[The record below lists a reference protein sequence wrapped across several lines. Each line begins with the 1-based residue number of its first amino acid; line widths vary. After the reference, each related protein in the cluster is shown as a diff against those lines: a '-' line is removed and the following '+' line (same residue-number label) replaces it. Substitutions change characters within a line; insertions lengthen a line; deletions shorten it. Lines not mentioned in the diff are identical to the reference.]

1 MRSADKL
8 RLRLRSLFLRSRV
21 EAEMAAEI
29 SFHIDQL
36 TAENV
41 AAGMSFRAARH
52 AALRAFGGV
61 TQIEER
67 CREMRGTK
75 WIEDLGR
82 DVDTRCGRF
91 AGAPCSPWWR
101 CCPWR
106 WASAPT
112 PPSSA

>member
-1 MRSADKL
+1 SSTGSSPVGTDCPLPSTSSPAWHRGALMRSADKL

-52 AALRAFGGV
+52 AALRAFGSV

-75 WIEDLGR
+75 WIEDLG
-82 DVDTRCGRF
+82 
-91 AGAPCSPWWR
+91 
-101 CCPWR
+101 
-106 WASAPT
+106 
-112 PPSSA
+112 